1 MVGKVVGKS
10 KVKDVTKV
18 LLDVDEIPKQWY
30 NIVADLPEK
39 LPPALNP
46 ATREPLKASDWEA
59 IFPKGL
65 IKQEMSTERFIK
77 IPEGVRTTL
86 ARAGRP
92 TPLHRAKRLEEA
104 LKTPASL
111 FFKT

>member
-46 ATREPLKASDWEA
+46 ATPRA
-59 IFPKGL
+59 IKGIGL
-65 IKQEMSTERFIK
+65 GSHLSK
-77 IPEGVRTTL
+77 
-86 ARAGRP
+86 RADQAGNV
-92 TPLHRAKRLEEA
+92 HRA
-104 LKTPASL
+104 
-111 FFKT
+111 FH